1 MRHNYCAE
9 CKGISEVRAQRLI
22 SEALSRV
29 IAAAS
34 TLCFAG
40 AIRLSANYREGT
52 SMQSCQCYSKITL
65 VYIAFGRTAR
75 GERDE
80 MPCRLSGTR
89 D

>member
-1 MRHNYCAE
+1 
-9 CKGISEVRAQRLI
+9 
-22 SEALSRV
+22 
-29 IAAAS
+29 
-34 TLCFAG
+34 
-40 AIRLSANYREGT
+40 
-52 SMQSCQCYSKITL
+52 MQSCQCYSKITL